1 MLSKL
6 KFKSDFLNSV
16 LVLMTGTVMAQ
27 AIGYAISPFLTRIY
41 TTEEM
46 GELGVY
52 IRLIGFVSAFATA
65 RYELSLPL
73 PKNEAHSFLLYKLSL
88 KITKVV
94 IVAMT
99 LLFVLFY
106 LIEPFDYKDLYFVIF
121 TIIGTYFL
129 VFINLGT
136 YWSVRT
142 SNFKKIS
149 QQRVISSLLTNGLK
163 WIFGLFS
170 FGAFGLIA
178 ATVSGYV
185 VSSGAFVLEYFNL
198 KNGKYKNYSK
208 TKTKILALE
217 YKEYPLVSLP
227 HVLLDLGRDL
237 VIAGLIIYFFKK
249 DVFGS
254 FSHSY
259 AMLKLPMVII
269 GTSIGQVFFNKC
281 TALVNDGKSI
291 YALMKR
297 TLLILLALSIVP
309 FSIIFFFGEPLF
321 SFVFSEAW
329 AESGYFSEI
338 MAIWLM
344 ANFLMSPLSSLPM
357 VLNRQREFFFIG
369 MAGTVL
375 QLIGFGL
382 IPLIYGTSKES
393 FVFMLWFVSISQA
406 MYLIAAALITMVFA
420 KKGVKPKKKNKV
432 S

>member
-1 MLSKL
+1 MLSKFKL
-6 KFKSDFLNSV
+6 KSDFLNSV

-27 AIGYAISPFLTRIY
+27 AIGYMISPFLTRIY
-41 TTEEM
+41 STEEM
-46 GELGVY
+46 GELGIY

-73 PKNEAHSFLLYKLSL
+73 PKSEAHSFLLYKLSL

-94 IVAMT
+94 VVSMA
-99 LLFVLFY
+99 LLFILFY
-106 LIEPFDYKDLYFVIF
+106 IVQPFEYKNLYFVVF
-121 TIIGTYFL
+121 TIVGTYFL

-136 YWSVRT
+136 SWSIRT
-142 SNFKKIS
+142 SNFKNIS
-149 QQRVISSLLTNGLK
+149 QQRVISSLLTNALK
-163 WIFGLFS
+163 WILGIFS

-178 ATVSGYV
+178 ATVVGYV
-185 VSSGAFVLEYFNL
+185 VSSFAFVREYLFL
-198 KNGKYKNYSK
+198 SKSKYKGYSK
-208 TKTKILALE
+208 KKTQVLARE

-227 HVLLDLGRDL
+227 HVLIDLGRDL
-237 VIAGLIIYFFKK
+237 VIAGLIVYFFKK

-254 FSHSY
+254 YNHSY
-259 AMLKLPMVII
+259 AMLKIPMVVI
-269 GTSIGQVFFNKC
+269 GTSVGQVFFNKC
-281 TALVNDGKSI
+281 TVLVNEGKSI

-297 TLLILLALSIVP
+297 TLFILIGLSIIP

-338 MAIWLM
+338 MTIWLL

-357 VLNRQREFFFIG
+357 VLNRQKEFFFIG
-369 MAGTVL
+369 IVGTIL

-382 IPLIYGTSKES
+382 IPLIYGTSKET
-393 FVFMLWFVSISQA
+393 FIFILWFVSITQA
-406 MYLIAAALITMVFA
+406 IYLFATAFITLSYA
-420 KKGVKPKKKNKV
+420 KKGVKPKNR